1 MYCMC
6 STCADDLIATG
17 GHFDSFNCG
26 ERRRR
31 RRAEEIVRHIQYYE
45 REELYYYPLHNY
57 NSSTTIVLVTLQ
69 GTWTGRLK
77 RDEN

>member
-1 MYCMC
+1 MC

-45 REELYYYPLHNY
+45 REELYNYPLHNY